1 MERLGVPSRHRGSP
15 RLHEHQWWPGPHFPF
30 HRFGTNRASTWR
42 RLRDSLQPVRSVRR
56 SRHGDSPVQRACR
69 LQLATGTPAV
79 PATIPSGCTTPV
91 AGIGVAGVSLFV
103 ACAAPTGGPSTI
115 RQLDKASGNLVRSFT
130 LPAGVTMVDPAGVP
144 DDPAS
149 FGLQASMKDVL
160 WTKDAVFSS
169 STTFGQLI
177 GLEMAAGTSGQT
189 SGPPLAFP
197 AACDQVTGSAPDADG
212 DGLLDCWENGSFWS
226 DGLPGISVDG
236 LYATNRSTA
245 FRGVTLC
252 VDMNGNGAFDAGEC
266 ASPNHKDIFVEADF
280 MQFHRPDP
288 VAISNV
294 ATAFGNAPVTNPDGT
309 TGIRLHVQIDDQL
322 TTDGTVT
329 GPPLHTTNTALV
341 PCTPLPAAGD
351 ANYDALKATW
361 FGTAAER
368 AAPNA
373 AQRLNA
379 KRYAYHYAL
388 FVHNQ
393 TGSGS
398 SGCAEILGNDLMV
411 SLGGFAQVPL
421 GGHNVG
427 TTDQQGG
434 TFMHELGHNLNL
446 RHGGFENVNC
456 KPNYTSRM
464 NYAYQFSSP
473 VNPFP
478 LDYSRQT
485 LLTLVELGLA
495 ESAGIGGYTGNIAFG
510 PPTGIPA
517 KPKVASGA
525 GAINWNL
532 NGTTDAGVIRDLNM
546 FNIAGCPASPGET
559 LVGFNDWENIK
570 FNFRASLDF
579 GDGAHAFETPEISV
593 DEARAI
599 SVDTD
604 GDGIVDFDDNCPL
617 TRNPSQN
624 ADACTVVIKTVLIP
638 RETARREDLDDDFR
652 PFIVAVI
659 FSNATR
665 DATMLDL
672 ASIHLTGA
680 AAQGSGIWSRDVFQ
694 FFGHF
699 LCGRFDVN
707 RDGRADLVCVFK
719 AGARLLP
726 VGVSNVVLDAMTLGG
741 EAVRG
746 RDSITVRPMDRY

>member
-1 MERLGVPSRHRGSP
+1 MSGKNRVFVKRLVLGLVIALALATATRAADAAVGDVIKNVSIPAGCSVS
-15 RLHEHQWWPGPHFPF
+15 ESTD
-30 HRFGTNRASTWR
+30 FGTAVAIVSGGKAGFPAIPSLVVTSCVTSSEGTQSRLFFLDPVTSDPSATAAVLKTTISTSVVTPWNALAYRADTGDLLGCTNISGGPVLTSLSIAST
-42 RLRDSLQPVRSVRR
+42 SSTPA
-56 SRHGDSPVQRACR
+56 HGDLYVIHFSQFDPAGAPGTATVLVAGPAGSNCNGIAWDTKNKTVYQTSAGSNI
-69 LQLATGTPAV
+69 LHLTATGVAAV

-115 RQLDKASGNLVRSFT
+115 RQLDKANGNLVRSFSVN
-130 LPAGVTMVDPAGVP
+130 LPAGMTMVDPAGVP

-160 WTKDAVFSS
+160 WTKDAVGSS
-169 STTFGQLI
+169 PSTTFGRLI
-177 GLEMAAGTSGQT
+177 GLEMATGTTGQDSGA
-189 SGPPLAFP
+189 PLAFP

-236 LYATNRSTA
+236 VYTANRSTA

-288 VAISNV
+288 VAIANV
-294 ATAFGNAPVTNPDGT
+294 ATAFANAPVSNPDGT
-309 TGIRLHVQIDDQL
+309 TGITLHVQIDDQL

-351 ANYDALKATW
+351 ANYDTLKATW

-368 AAPNA
+368 GATNA
-373 AQRLNA
+373 AQRLST

-393 TGSGS
+393 TGGTS

-411 SLGGFAQVPL
+411 SLGSFGQVPV
-421 GGHNVG
+421 GCHNVG

-434 TFMHELGHNLNL
+434 TFMHELEHNLSL
-446 RHGGFENVNC
+446 RHGDFENVNC

-464 NYAYQFSSP
+464 NYTYQFNSP

-485 LLTLVELGLA
+485 LLTLNELSLA

-510 PPTGIPA
+510 PPVPSPTLL
-517 KPKVASGA
+517 KPRVTSGA

-532 NGTTDAGVIRDLNM
+532 NGTTDAGVVRDLNKLG
-546 FNIAGCPASPGET
+546 IAGCGDSPGET
-559 LVGFNDWENIK
+559 L
-570 FNFRASLDF
+570 A
-579 GDGAHAFETPEISV
+579 
-593 DEARAI
+593 
-599 SVDTD
+599 
-604 GDGIVDFDDNCPL
+604 
-617 TRNPSQN
+617 
-624 ADACTVVIKTVLIP
+624 
-638 RETARREDLDDDFR
+638 
-652 PFIVAVI
+652 
-659 FSNATR
+659 
-665 DATMLDL
+665 
-672 ASIHLTGA
+672 
-680 AAQGSGIWSRDVFQ
+680 
-694 FFGHF
+694 
-699 LCGRFDVN
+699 
-707 RDGRADLVCVFK
+707 
-719 AGARLLP
+719 
-726 VGVSNVVLDAMTLGG
+726 
-741 EAVRG
+741 
-746 RDSITVRPMDRY
+746 